1 MVRYTASDIDAVDI
15 CFDDDAH
22 IPTDGSDPVDEE
34 YSEDDPSA
42 QIEIIHD
49 NQTVDQIDIGPEG
62 AAVLH
67 NMVQHDEYDIKIV
80 PTKNNQ
86 EVVQ

>member
-1 MVRYTASDIDAVDI
+1 MVRYTATDIDAVDI

-22 IPTDGSDPVDEE
+22 IPTDGDAVDET
-34 YSEDDPSA
+34 YSTDDPSA

-49 NQTVDQIDIGPEG
+49 NQTVDQIDIGAEG

-67 NMVQHDEYDIKIV
+67 KMVQHDEYDIKIV

-86 EVVQ
+86 EAA